1 LRFKEK
7 IMASAPNILIAP
19 RNQNPRYGF
28 KVAGLSLVPAESVLT
43 EVIADARVFPVPK
56 SAAALAGVV
65 NLRGTIVPV
74 FDPAALG
81 NSVNTLRPSQQ
92 RALVFDREESRV
104 GLLINDDPVL
114 VPLVSAS
121 EKSTRPDSPLSRFL
135 IKPWVQENAP
145 EMIWWEFDHHAAFQF
160 LARPA

>member
-1 LRFKEK
+1 
-7 IMASAPNILIAP
+7 MASAPNILIAP

-28 KVAGLSLVPAESVLT
+28 KVAGLNMVPAESVLT

-65 NLRGTIVPV
+65 NLRGTIVPM
-74 FDPAALG
+74 FDPAAIDSTV
-81 NSVNTLRPSQQ
+81 NSLRPSQQ

-114 VPLVSAS
+114 VPLVPGADAL
-121 EKSTRPDSPLSRFL
+121 TRPDNPLARFL
-135 IKPWVQENAP
+135 IKPWAQENAP
-145 EMIWWEFDHHAAFQF
+145 EMIWWEFDHRAAFEF
-160 LARPA
+160 LASPV

>member
-1 LRFKEK
+1 
-7 IMASAPNILIAP
+7 MASAPSIDLSPSN
-19 RNQNPRYGF
+19 RNLRYGF

-65 NLRGTIVPV
+65 NLRGTIVPLL
-74 FDPAALG
+74 DPNALG
-81 NSVNTLRPSQQ
+81 KTMNDIRPSQQ
-92 RALVFDREESRV
+92 RALVFDREELRV

-114 VPLVSAS
+114 LPLVSAP

-135 IKPWVQENAP
+135 IKPWAQENAP
-145 EMIWWEFDHHAAFQF
+145 EMIWWEFDHHAAFEF
-160 LARPA
+160 LASRV